1 MACPSGWTSFGQ
13 SCYRP
18 SHIEGSFSHS
28 GCWGVCSGLAPGG
41 RRASLACASA
51 ATRPMLELLIQG
63 RQRSFYVGDYRW
75 PAGDDGSFGHCPTV
89 GSPFNANW
97 SASSYP
103 WGRAEGLPLDCTIVS
118 PSSYSLHKDACASG
132 VLHGGHP
139 ITSGVR
145 SWMDLGRASRM
156 L

>member
-1 MACPSGWTSFGQ
+1 
-13 SCYRP
+13 
-18 SHIEGSFSHS
+18 
-28 GCWGVCSGLAPGG
+28 
-41 RRASLACASA
+41 
-51 ATRPMLELLIQG
+51 MLELLIQG

-132 VLHGGHP
+132 VLHGCLCEL
-139 ITSGVR
+139 SGLAR
-145 SWMDLGRASRM
+145 DSEYASRISSLEARAEAWERAQTTPLLIIAGVLALLPCVVGALM
-156 L
+156 W